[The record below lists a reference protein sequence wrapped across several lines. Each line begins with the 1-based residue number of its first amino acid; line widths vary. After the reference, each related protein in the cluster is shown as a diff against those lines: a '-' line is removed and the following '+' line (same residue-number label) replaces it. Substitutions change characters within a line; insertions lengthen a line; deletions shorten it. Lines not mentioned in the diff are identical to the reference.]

1 VAQGGLEDCR
11 GQRGAIA
18 FYEFPGEHWRH
29 LRTTNPIESVFAPVR
44 ARTDITKGPGSRQA
58 GLAIIFKLME
68 AAEGRW
74 RKLTGAHLVALVR
87 AGAEF
92 RNGELVEGS
101 EEKDAA

>member
-1 VAQGGLEDCR
+1 M
-11 GQRGAIA
+11 I
-18 FYEFPGEHWRH
+18 Y
-29 LRTTNPIESVFAPVR
+29 
-44 ARTDITKGPGSRQA
+44 
-58 GLAIIFKLME
+58 KLME

-101 EEKDAA
+101 EEKVAA